1 MRERSNYV
9 FGAALAT
16 VALGGL
22 PGLMDRADAA
32 TMTQA
37 AFSFEV
43 SGIPL
48 NATNVTSPSLGP
60 LVAESG
66 VGSAF
71 GAHVSTAT
79 VWSSPAGNGSPRSFS
94 SNNWAVGDYYQFGV
108 PTTGI
113 QDIMVSFDQQASSTG
128 PHVFNLLYSTNGTT
142 FSTFTNY
149 IVPVITVTSTG
160 TAGSAT
166 VGFATGASN
175 PAFAQVFDLSGIT
188 GLNNN
193 LNALLRLVDADT
205 TATATAGTNRIDNF
219 VVSGNTVPEP
229 AMVSLV
235 TVAAATGLLRRRR
248 NER

>member
-16 VALGGL
+16 VALGGV
-22 PGLMDRADAA
+22 PGLMDRAHAA
-32 TMTQA
+32 TMTNA
-37 AFSFEV
+37 AFTFEV

-48 NATNVTSPSLGP
+48 NATNVTAPAIGP

-71 GAHVSTAT
+71 GVHTSTAT
-79 VWSSPAGNGSPRSFS
+79 VYSSPAGNGSPRSFS
-94 SNNWAVGDYYQFGV
+94 SNNWAIGDYYQFSV
-108 PTTGI
+108 PTLLT

-142 FSTFTNY
+142 FTTFTNY
-149 IVPVITVTSTG
+149 IVPVVTVTSTG
-160 TAGSAT
+160 TAGSVT
-166 VGFATGASN
+166 VGFASGTSN

-188 GLNNN
+188 GLNNDA
-193 LNALLRLVDADT
+193 NAVFRLVDADT
-205 TATATAGTNRIDNF
+205 TATATAGTNRVDNF

-229 AMVSLV
+229 AAVSLL
-235 TVAAATGLLRRRR
+235 TVAAASGLFRRRR
-248 NER
+248 A